1 MDEVCLRFPHICVM
15 IFDTLD
21 DQTLVK
27 CRLVSKHW
35 KSCIDAEKFLWSRI
49 IQKYIGRPNLKRSL
63 YVNNPNS
70 KRSRTEPRNIV
81 QRLGDL
87 SPEGNFWKKIVDS
100 YLKIGGWYVMNQL
113 FNYLKKAKNN
123 DILSTVLKCSLPLIV
138 SFSAWV
144 SD

>member
-87 SPEGNFWKKIVDS
+87 SPEGNF
-100 YLKIGGWYVMNQL
+100 
-113 FNYLKKAKNN
+113 
-123 DILSTVLKCSLPLIV
+123 
-138 SFSAWV
+138 
-144 SD
+144 

>member
-81 QRLGDL
+81 QRLRDL
-87 SPEGNFWKKIVDS
+87 SPEGNFWRICRFRIQNWWLTCDEPVIKSSQKNQWQFDKIF
-100 YLKIGGWYVMNQL
+100 LKLLREVWL
-113 FNYLKKAKNN
+113 
-123 DILSTVLKCSLPLIV
+123 
-138 SFSAWV
+138 
-144 SD
+144 